1 VRLEG
6 DPVLRAV
13 TFDYWDTLVAVDRR
27 TSMRELQ
34 VSEFGAALA
43 AAGHEVDRPRIE
55 ELFEENWSRF
65 EAAWLANEGQYTPKD
80 TVDYLLDRLGL
91 DRVSGLR
98 DRLIDAFREAGE
110 QAPLE
115 IAPGAAECLA
125 ALRAT
130 PLRLGLV
137 SDVGLTSSDTLR
149 HRLDGF
155 GLLAFFDAWA
165 FSDETGWFKPARE
178 AYRPI
183 LEILG
188 VAPEEVVHV
197 GDNPR
202 TDVVGAKSL
211 GMGAVR
217 YAGFVDKADGP
228 QADLVVHD
236 LRSLPAAL
244 GL

>member
-1 VRLEG
+1 
-6 DPVLRAV
+6 VLRAV

-34 VSEFGAALA
+34 VGEFSAALA
-43 AAGHEVDRPRIE
+43 AAGHDVERARIE
-55 ELFEENWSRF
+55 ELFDDNWSRF
-65 EAAWLANEGQYTPKD
+65 EAAWLTNEGQYTPAD
-80 TVDYLLDRLGL
+80 TVDYLLGRLGL
-91 DRVSGLR
+91 DRGDGLR
-98 DRLIDAFREAGE
+98 DRLIETFRVVGE

-115 IAPGAAECLA
+115 VAPGAAECLA
-125 ALRAT
+125 ALRDI

-155 GLLAFFDAWA
+155 GLLAFFDTWA
-165 FSDETGWFKPARE
+165 FSDETGWFKPAPQ
-178 AYRPI
+178 AYRPA
-183 LEILG
+183 LETLG
-188 VAPEEVVHV
+188 VMPEEAVHV

-202 TDVVGAKSL
+202 TDVAGAKAL
-211 GMGAVR
+211 GMRAVR
-217 YAGFVDKADGP
+217 YAGFADKAEGP
-228 QADLVVHD
+228 QADLVVRD